1 MIAARVTE
9 GAICLSSS
17 SHFAPTA
24 NSNSAKPVMLPPRV
38 RKAPDKSRTD
48 RIGNL
53 SEHDRYGSGGPLYF
67 CQRGTRRSKNHIR
80 IQSCQFCRTGSNAVG
95 VSTTPT
101 VMNFQVTAFDPT
113 VLQQTQPKSCN
124 SSLPFRI
131 GFRGRN
137 QYAEP
142 PHAVALLRT
151 RDERPRCSAPDRR
164 NELAPLIRSPRR
176 RG

>member
-1 MIAARVTE
+1 
-9 GAICLSSS
+9 
-17 SHFAPTA
+17 
-24 NSNSAKPVMLPPRV
+24 
-38 RKAPDKSRTD
+38 
-48 RIGNL
+48 
-53 SEHDRYGSGGPLYF
+53 
-67 CQRGTRRSKNHIR
+67 
-80 IQSCQFCRTGSNAVG
+80 
-95 VSTTPT
+95 
-101 VMNFQVTAFDPT
+101 MNFQVTAFDPT

-164 NELAPLIRSPRR
+164 NELAPPHSITSSARLSSAGGTVMPKALAVLRLIVRR
-176 RG
+176 LHRQISRFVPF